1 MGSAN
6 LEVACEE
13 PLSERPPTRSSGDEL
28 LITNDIDTDLDEL
41 QPDFGALA
49 LACAECGKRAATL
62 SRCAKCKVVRYCS
75 RECQLAGWHRGGH
88 KTSCGKPLPTP
99 ESVRDSSP
107 SQVQRTLAESSHFQC
122 ARHAQSLK
130 ILHFFHANFAAR
142 CASSRFYTCA
152 FLGFECISDPVNIFS
167 DAMSTLADGLQIL
180 CARCGV
186 CECSTHANQ
195 EMSSSEADVHS
206 PVRSRPYC
214 SKI

>member
-1 MGSAN
+1 
-6 LEVACEE
+6 V
-13 PLSERPPTRSSGDEL
+13 
-28 LITNDIDTDLDEL
+28 
-41 QPDFGALA
+41 DFGAKFA
-49 LACAECGKRAATL
+49 R
-62 SRCAKCKVVRYCS
+62 SR
-75 RECQLAGWHRGGH
+75 
-88 KTSCGKPLPTP
+88 TP
-99 ESVRDSSP
+99 DARFFGSERITDSFKSF
-107 SQVQRTLAESSHFQC
+107 SDAMRFVQRTLAESSHFLC
-122 ARHAQSLK
+122 ARHAEILK

-195 EMSSSEADVHS
+195 EMSSSKADVHS
-206 PVRSRPYC
+206 PVRSRPYR